1 MLDRTLTTLDVV
13 VILVATDIV
22 ADVAAEA
29 AAASVAASV
38 AAAAA
43 ALVAAVASA
52 AASGAAAAAA
62 ADVADVVPSK
72 VNVLGLIGSDVGTI
86 MLSII
91 VRHRFPIAIASNV
104 VPGWVLD
111 RVPCWDGSFHCAIG
125 ASLRSRRVLLADM
138 TRAKIG
144 QSIGIWSSH
153 N

>member
-1 MLDRTLTTLDVV
+1 LVAAWLLPISESSEVLDRTLTTLDVV

-43 ALVAAVASA
+43 AAATLVAAAASA
-52 AASGAAAAAA
+52 AV
-62 ADVADVVPSK
+62 DVADVAVPSK

-111 RVPCWDGSFHCAIG
+111 RLPCWD
-125 ASLRSRRVLLADM
+125 
-138 TRAKIG
+138 
-144 QSIGIWSSH
+144 
-153 N
+153 

>member
-1 MLDRTLTTLDVV
+1 LVAAWLLPISESSEVLDRTLTTLDVV

-43 ALVAAVASA
+43 AAAATLVAAAASA
-52 AASGAAAAAA
+52 AV
-62 ADVADVVPSK
+62 DVADVAVPSK

-111 RVPCWDGSFHCAIG
+111 RLPCWD
-125 ASLRSRRVLLADM
+125 
-138 TRAKIG
+138 
-144 QSIGIWSSH
+144 
-153 N
+153 